1 MVLRA
6 KWSEVCGAKTPMMQ
20 RKGDKSLKE
29 GSIACTNTNT
39 STNFKVKE
47 GSIACTNTNFKK
59 GTNAFTITNLKEGS
73 IACTN
78 TEDDHPTIIRSII
91 QRSSNLSED
100 DHANDG

>member
-39 STNFKVKE
+39 STNLKE
-47 GSIACTNTNFKK
+47 GSITCTN
-59 GTNAFTITNLKEGS
+59 TNLKEGS
-73 IACTN
+73 IAVQ
-78 TEDDHPTIIRSII
+78 I
-91 QRSSNLSED
+91 QISRRGQSLVQIHEYNK
-100 DHANDG
+100 

>member
-39 STNFKVKE
+39 STNLKE
-47 GSIACTNTNFKK
+47 GSIACTNTNLSE
-59 GTNAFTITNLKEGS
+59 GSIACTNTNTNLKEGS

-78 TEDDHPTIIRSII
+78 TRI
-91 QRSSNLSED
+91 Q
-100 DHANDG
+100 

>member
-39 STNFKVKE
+39 STNLKEVSIAFTNTNLKEESIACTNTNLSE
-47 GSIACTNTNFKK
+47 GSIACTNTN
-59 GTNAFTITNLKEGS
+59 TNLK
-73 IACTN
+73 N
-78 TEDDHPTIIRSII
+78 
-91 QRSSNLSED
+91 
-100 DHANDG
+100 